1 MTAAPPGTDTSS
13 EAVREPNVIPTQV
26 LAEAGTKDPMELAK
40 LGVAAAME
48 ERWRTALVLL
58 AEAYTSFA
66 AEPVDTEAILRADPS
81 EGRERAVRIETGTV
95 EPPAR
100 QQARW
105 RMFSHY
111 GLALAMSD
119 RSRLQEGAHFCEIA
133 IQKEPYQAEHYALL
147 ARIWKAGNNRLKT
160 VQAIDRGLKE
170 VPNSQILLELRG
182 EIGWR
187 EKNAVGFLPRDHPIN
202 VSLGKMLRKKRER
215 AKNGGQPNTPAPA
228 PAKPK
233 T

>member
-1 MTAAPPGTDTSS
+1 
-13 EAVREPNVIPTQV
+13 VREPSVIPALV
-26 LAEAGTKDPMELAK
+26 LAEAGTRDPMVLTK
-40 LGVAAAME
+40 LGVAAVRDE
-48 ERWRTALVLL
+48 QWQKALILL
-58 AEAYTSFA
+58 AEAYKIFSEDPELKEWMMKVETDPD
-66 AEPVDTEAILRADPS
+66 EPLARAQS
-81 EGRERAVRIETGTV
+81 RG
-95 EPPAR
+95 
-100 QQARW
+100 

-119 RSRLQEGAHFCEIA
+119 RSRTQEGARFCEIA

-147 ARIWKAGNNRLKT
+147 ARIWLAGRNRLKT

-187 EKNAVGFLPRDHPIN
+187 EKNAVAFLPRNHPLN
-202 VSLGKMLRKKRER
+202 VTLGKMLRKKRDSAR
-215 AKNGGQPNTPAPA
+215 DRIRRGPAPPVPP

>member
-1 MTAAPPGTDTSS
+1 M
-13 EAVREPNVIPTQV
+13 RETNVIPAHV

-58 AEAYTSFA
+58 AEAYTTFA
-66 AEPVDTEAILRADPS
+66 AEPVDNGAILRAEPS
-81 EGRERAVRIETGTV
+81 EGLERAVRIETGTE

-100 QQARW
+100 QQARA

-119 RSRLQEGAHFCEIA
+119 RSRVQEGARFCEIA

-147 ARIWKAGNNRLKT
+147 ARIWKAGNNRFKT

-187 EKNAVGFLPRDHPIN
+187 EKSALTFLPRDHPVN
-202 VSLGKMLRKKRER
+202 VTLGRILRRKRER
-215 AKNGGQPNTPAPA
+215 VKSSVPPRPPAPA
-228 PAKPK
+228 PRKPK